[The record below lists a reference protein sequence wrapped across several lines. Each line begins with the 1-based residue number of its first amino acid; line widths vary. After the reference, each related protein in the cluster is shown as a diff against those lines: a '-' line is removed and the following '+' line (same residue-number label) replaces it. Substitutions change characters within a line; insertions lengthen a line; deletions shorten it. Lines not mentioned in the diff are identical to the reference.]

1 MIFIIE
7 FSYEIIVLRK
17 KMNLF
22 LYSLIISNAAKKI
35 EYNHGLAITLR
46 LVFKILVGIFLANQR
61 ILWNLCKVITDR
73 WENSKKWCGKKLEI
87 IGGMVKFLIMR
98 KIQSFMNSLTVQGC
112 SNTIFESKLLSS
124 VLILASQRKP
134 SKWSIW
140 TNRIR
145 YQFRCYF
152 HDRYI
157 QHFYISTQGW

>member
-1 MIFIIE
+1 MKLLFWE
-7 FSYEIIVLRK
+7 
-17 KMNLF
+17 KMNLI
-22 LYSLIISNAAKKI
+22 LYFLIISNAAKKI
-35 EYNHGLAITLR
+35 EYNHGLAVTLR
-46 LVFKILVGIFLANQR
+46 LIFKILVGIFLTNQW

-87 IGGMVKFLIMR
+87 IGGIVKFLIMK

-112 SNTIFESKLLSS
+112 SNTISESKVLSS
-124 VLILASQRKP
+124 VLIWASQRKY

-145 YQFRCYF
+145 YQFRCNF

-157 QHFYISTQGW
+157 